1 MKKLIKKP
9 HIFFI
14 TMIPFVL
21 LLGLLKGN
29 ETLDINIHDTYFVFH
44 GFHLTVLISFIFA
57 LIGLGY
63 WLVFKTKRKFYDWI
77 TLLHILL
84 SLLGVLSCL
93 GMFFIPRYYSIYND
107 QFVFSLLGDIE
118 VILTLGVL
126 IFFPIQLLYPI
137 NIFLALI
144 RKKND

>member
-1 MKKLIKKP
+1 MKKLINKP

-14 TMIPFVL
+14 IMIPFVL
-21 LLGLLKGN
+21 LLGLLKGD
-29 ETLDINIHDTYFVFH
+29 ETLDINIHDTYFVFY

-57 LIGLGY
+57 LISLGY

-77 TLLHILL
+77 ILLHILL

-93 GMFFIPRYYSIYND
+93 GMFFIPRYYTIHDN
-107 QFVFSLLGDIE
+107 QFVFILLGDLEI
-118 VILTLGVL
+118 VLTLGIL

-144 RKKND
+144 RRKND